1 MTNTWGGRRA
11 GAGSG
16 GRRPGAGRP
25 RTRFTA
31 QPGQA
36 YTMERQT
43 LGALD
48 PFYKSEQWVLLSVRV
63 GEFEFQHGDDIII
76 IRLASVGD

>member
-1 MTNTWGGRRA
+1 
-11 GAGSG
+11 
-16 GRRPGAGRP
+16 
-25 RTRFTA
+25 
-31 QPGQA
+31 
-36 YTMERQT
+36 MERQT